1 MILLKPVPSSS
12 PQLDA
17 LFLVLALVLYALIV
31 AGLALVEGP

>member
-17 LFLVLALVLYALIV
+17 LFLVLALALYALLVVGI
-31 AGLALVEGP
+31 ALVEGP